1 MTVIA
6 ISLFFSVTVISC
18 LKPTDFSADSIAPAG
33 PGSAPALD
41 DPDAGTMSRATADRI
56 FNLEKEG
63 AGLKITKFKSASWLA
78 SYLLRGS
85 SARSVTIT
93 VIMTDTFRIPVI
105 NNLPVLSV
113 APGAFTP
120 ANPGGEDD
128 ISTVIRVLELPAAIQ
143 SLGENLF
150 GTRNIFM
157 PIFLDIPAT
166 AQVFQGKDQTAV
178 EAMAAKAAGNF
189 VVART
194 YDPASPANRK
204 VALPP
209 GIKELKRPGSG
220 SVEYRIGFYDKFTSL
235 AGLSS
240 GGDYI
245 QYKVTDPGLRKL
257 FNAIYSPNAPNTADT
272 VEPGKTTIRYN
283 TVISQAVLSLFKV
296 TVGQNSAGDKAE
308 IKGGILPQAAGAGP
322 GNLIIIDVG
331 IPGED
336 NSGLAFSIPDQGLGS
351 PGGLYAHIRLR
362 VNRGAYLVIQADNS
376 AYETHGVGNSC
387 ATGHFNG
394 GCVEVMAGAKLRD
407 AAWEGFPLGTD
418 AVILSRNG
426 SYLAVGAESYKDGG
440 ADKPMLEYTGLN
452 FQKYYSGWLI
462 GAADEAQGLYG
473 GCPLK
478 PRIIWDGGQ
487 GAEKYIEVR
496 QGEIAIDAKV
506 TVRRSFGLIYSVW
519 FIGDASFAINI
530 DTGETNIFPV
540 HGVFANGDDYNFY
553 GHSRTLITVFPGN
566 VLDPRFLDTTVTAP
580 IGPSGQGPLKIPG
593 ADTGKAK
600 DYVDSS
606 TGISGFQIPYPSKP

>member
-1 MTVIA
+1 MTAAGITLLLSAV
-6 ISLFFSVTVISC
+6 SVSC
-18 LKPTDFSADSIAPAG
+18 LKPVDFSADHIVSGRPDSV
-33 PGSAPALD
+33 PVLD
-41 DPDAGTMSRATADRI
+41 NPDAGIMSRATADMI

-78 SYLLRGS
+78 SYLLRAS
-85 SARSVTIT
+85 SARAVTIT
-93 VIMTDTFRIPVI
+93 VSMTDTFKIPAI
-105 NNLPVLSV
+105 GNLPVLSV
-113 APGAFTP
+113 APGAFSP

-150 GTRNIFM
+150 GTGNIFM

-166 AQVFQGKDQTAV
+166 APVFQGKDQTTV

-194 YDPASPANRK
+194 YDPAAPEDRR

-209 GIKELKRPGSG
+209 GIEELKRPGSG
-220 SVEYRIGFYDKFTSL
+220 SAEYQVGFYDKSTSL

-240 GGDYI
+240 GGDYA
-245 QYKVTDPGLRKL
+245 QYKVTDPGLRRL
-257 FNAIYSPNAPNTADT
+257 FNAIYSPNAPDTVDT

-283 TVISQAVLSLFKV
+283 TVISQAVLGLFKI

-308 IKGGILPQAAGAGP
+308 IKGDILPQAAGAGP
-322 GNLIIIDVG
+322 GNLIVIDIG

-336 NSGLAFSIPDQGLGS
+336 NSGLAFSIPDRGLGS
-351 PGGLYAHIRLR
+351 PGGLYAHIRFR
-362 VNRGAYLVIQADNS
+362 VNKGAYLVIQADNS
-376 AYETHGVGNSC
+376 AYEAQGAGNSC
-387 ATGHFNG
+387 STGYFNG
-394 GCVEVMAGAKLRD
+394 GCVEVMAGGKIRD
-407 AAWEGFPLGTD
+407 AAWEGFPLGTG
-418 AVILSRNG
+418 AVILSRSG

-440 ADKPMLEYTGLN
+440 ADKSMLDYTGPD

-473 GCPLK
+473 ASSLK
-478 PRIIWDGGQ
+478 PRIIWDSGQ

-506 TVRRSFGLIYSVW
+506 TVRRSFALIYSVW
-519 FIGDASFAINI
+519 FAGNASFAINI
-530 DTGETNIFPV
+530 DQSETGIFPV

-553 GHSRTLITVFPGN
+553 GHSQTLITIFPGSF
-566 VLDPRFLDTTVTAP
+566 LDPKFLDTTVTVP
-580 IGPSGQGPLKIPG
+580 VGPSGQDPLKISG

-606 TGISGFQIPYPSKP
+606 TGISGFQIPYPPKP